1 MISEGN
7 YVQVASLAGCWPV
20 PGKGQAENPSRKQLC
35 VSTYVARSSLLLILG
50 QLKLT
55 LAPRAGTWPL
65 GQQVPFPS
73 AAEAP
78 THTSGDGG
86 GMTRKGWSQTLQPGV
101 APARGTC
108 CNLGAI
114 P

>member
-1 MISEGN
+1 MPVQSVISEGS
-7 YVQVASLAGCWPV
+7 YVQLTSLGGCWPV

-35 VSTYVARSSLLLILG
+35 VSAYAARSSLLLILG

-65 GQQVPFPS
+65 GQQVPVPS

-78 THTSGDGG
+78 THSWGEEEG
-86 GMTRKGWSQTLQPGV
+86 
-101 APARGTC
+101 
-108 CNLGAI
+108 
-114 P
+114 

>member
-1 MISEGN
+1 M
-7 YVQVASLAGCWPV
+7 
-20 PGKGQAENPSRKQLC
+20 PGKGQVENPSRKQLC

-78 THTSGDGG
+78 THAWGDGG
-86 GMTRKGWSQTLQPGV
+86 GMTRKGWRVGHTYKMMQAGWDGGWGTGGMGCRRERSQVGWDM
-101 APARGTC
+101 G
-108 CNLGAI
+108 
-114 P
+114 